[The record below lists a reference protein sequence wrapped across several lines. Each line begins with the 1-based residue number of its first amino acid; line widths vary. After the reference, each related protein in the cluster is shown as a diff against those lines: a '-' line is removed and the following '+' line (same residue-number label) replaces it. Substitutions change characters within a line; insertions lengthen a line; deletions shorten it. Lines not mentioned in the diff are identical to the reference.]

1 MCFMFSVKKVKA
13 PFRWKEPPWT
23 TIFIFLFLFFCF
35 LFFSVFEF
43 NCSLIISGDSTY
55 CNNNLLE
62 SWHLHISK
70 NIRWKIS
77 TFFFISAID
86 FNNTTWSFIAF
97 GVQNSIMH
105 YFTVHDI
112 SNFVD
117 DFCFTADHF
126 LSHCYQVLRSCYF
139 ALCLF
144 SCGVDYL
151 LCFAYFQDDFNDA
164 LQYDFWIS
172 KGLGDKLYTEHY
184 PHLKY
189 RVQLE
194 QFPLQ
199 ASWISFFIFSLPIY
213 NSLFLSCRLAENV
226 SLEYL

>member
-23 TIFIFLFLFFCF
+23 TIFIFLFLVFCF
-35 LFFSVFEF
+35 FFSVFEF

-55 CNNNLLE
+55 YNNNLLE

-70 NIRWKIS
+70 NIRRKIS

-144 SCGVDYL
+144 SSGVDYL

-199 ASWISFFIFSLPIY
+199 ASWISFFIFSLSIY